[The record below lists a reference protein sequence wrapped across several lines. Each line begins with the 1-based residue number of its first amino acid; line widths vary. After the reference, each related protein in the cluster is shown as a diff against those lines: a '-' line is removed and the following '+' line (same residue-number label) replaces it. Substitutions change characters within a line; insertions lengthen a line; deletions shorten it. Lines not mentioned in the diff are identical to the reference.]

1 MRVAALYDVH
11 GNLPALEATLAD
23 VDRAG
28 ADLILVG
35 GDVAIGPMP
44 REALDRLLALG
55 DRAVYVRG
63 NGDREVAE
71 SSAPGEL
78 DLWQERTRWSAEQLD
93 GGRLAFLAGLPDT
106 VSLEIDGLGPTL
118 FCHGSPRSDDEI
130 LTAISSEAR
139 VAAAIAGVAE
149 GVIVCGHTHVQ
160 FDRGA
165 AGKRLV
171 NAGSVGMPYE
181 ERPGAYWALLGPELE
196 LRRTEYDLDAAAAA
210 IRATGFP
217 GGDVHARETV
227 LNVPAPAE
235 ATEHFERLATGSV

>member
-11 GNLPALEATLAD
+11 GNLPALDAALAD
-23 VDRAG
+23 VEQAD
-28 ADLILVG
+28 ADLIVVG

-63 NGDREVAE
+63 NGDREIAE
-71 SSAPGEL
+71 PPAAGEL
-78 DLWQERTRWSAEQLD
+78 DLWQERTRGSAEQLD
-93 GGRLAFLAGLPDT
+93 SGQLAFLAGLPDT
-106 VSLEIDGLGPTL
+106 VSLEIDGLGATL
-118 FCHGSPRSDDEI
+118 FCHGSPRSDEEI

-139 VAAAIAGVAE
+139 VAAAVEGVAE
-149 GVIVCGHTHVQ
+149 GLVVCGHTHVQ
-160 FDRGA
+160 FDRAA

-181 ERPGAYWALLGPELE
+181 ERPGAYWALLGPEVE

-217 GGDVHARETV
+217 DGDGLARENVLTV
-227 LNVPAPAE
+227 PGPAE
-235 ATEHFERLATGSV
+235 ATSHFERLATGSA

>member
-1 MRVAALYDVH
+1 MKVAALYDVH

-23 VDRAG
+23 VERAG

-35 GDVAIGPMP
+35 GDIAIGPMP
-44 REALDRLLALG
+44 GESLECLLALG

-63 NGDREVAE
+63 NGDREIAE
-71 SSAPGEL
+71 PSAEGEL

-93 GGRLAFLAGLPDT
+93 AEQLGFLAGLPDT
-106 VSLEIDGLGPTL
+106 VSLAIDGLDRTL
-118 FCHGSPRSDDEI
+118 FCHGSPRSDEEI

-139 VAAAIAGVAE
+139 VSAAVEGVAE
-149 GVIVCGHTHVQ
+149 VTVVCGHTHVQ
-160 FDRGA
+160 FDRPV

-181 ERPGAYWALLGPELE
+181 KRPGAYWALLGPEVE

-217 GGDVHARETV
+217 GADALARENVLTV
-227 LNVPAPAE
+227 PGPAE
-235 ATEHFERLATGSV
+235 ATEHFERLA